1 MANQNNKPRKV
12 SRQNWKPGF
21 LFSVASGL
29 WTLIY
34 SVFKVVIGA
43 LVTVAVIGG
52 VCLVVFIGALGD
64 YLQNDI
70 LPNSE
75 VTLEGFDLVTTF
87 TALAACIN
95 NIGPGLE
102 MVGPMGNFSAFSP
115 ASKLLL
121 SFNMLVGRLEI
132 FPMLLLFA
140 PSVWVRSAGTK
151 TK

>member
-75 VTLEGFDLVTTF
+75 VTLEGFDLSQNSNTYY
-87 TALAACIN
+87 LDSD
-95 NIGPGLE
+95 
-102 MVGPMGNFSAFSP
+102 GNLQVLQ
-115 ASKLLL
+115 KLY
-121 SFNMLVGRLEI
+121 SETISEWATYDEI
-132 FPMLLLFA
+132 PEAMIHA
-140 PSVWVRSAGTK
+140 TVAI
-151 TK
+151 